1 MKTLFLHT
9 LKTFVLLIAL
19 QTVVYA
25 QNTTEIFIN
34 ANSGNDQSNGTKE
47 SPLRSLG
54 EASKRVNNLE
64 GEGSITI

>member
-1 MKTLFLHT
+1 MKTFFLYV

-19 QTVVYA
+19 QTVAYA
-25 QNTTEIFIN
+25 QNTKEIFIN

-54 EASKRVNNLE
+54 EASRRANNLE
-64 GEGSITI
+64 GKGSITI